1 MTVIMA
7 RVDQKLIHGQVMVS
21 WVPHLRINTIVVI
34 DGEMAED
41 PTSQKIMRL
50 GLPKEVAEV
59 IFTTADELAKILK
72 QPQMADLRVL
82 LLFKNLTEV
91 STAADHGLKIDE
103 LNLGNLAY
111 PSISA
116 AKRLTETFYVTP
128 EDERLLKLL
137 LHRGL
142 KLYLQT
148 LPKSKAHLFRLD
160 LDN

>member
-1 MTVIMA
+1 MA
-7 RVDQKLIHGQVMVS
+7 RVDQKLIHGQVVVS

-41 PTSQKIMRL
+41 PISQKIMRL
-50 GLPKEVAEV
+50 GLPKEISKV
-59 IFTTADELAKILK
+59 IFTNAAELAEILK
-72 QPQMADLRVL
+72 DPQMENLRIL
-82 LLFKNLTEV
+82 LLFKNLAEV
-91 STAADHGLKIDE
+91 FIAADHGFTIDA

-111 PSISA
+111 PAISA

-128 EDERLLKLL
+128 EDERLLNIL

-148 LPKSKAHLFRLD
+148 MPKSKAHFFKLD
-160 LDN
+160 LDH